1 MAAGDVIAAIGKSVQ
16 IRGELQGSEDLMVD
30 GMVEGTIA
38 LQESRLTLGPNAK
51 VKANVSAR
59 DIVVMGSIQGN
70 LQASGRIELRSGCQV
85 VGDLRS
91 ARLSI
96 EENASF
102 SGKVD
107 LLTAEKPSAAAT
119 PVASS
124 AAGASAATG
133 PVTGSATGAA
143 TGRAAGG
150 IETDKLQF

>member
-30 GMVEGTIA
+30 GMVDGTVA
-38 LQESRLTLGPNAK
+38 LQESRLTIGPNAK

-70 LQASGRIELRSGCQV
+70 LQASGRIELRAGCQV
-85 VGDLRS
+85 VGDLRA

-107 LLTAEKPSAAAT
+107 LLTAEKPAAAGVAAPVAAAT
-119 PVASS
+119 EP
-124 AAGASAATG
+124 
-133 PVTGSATGAA
+133 ATGAS